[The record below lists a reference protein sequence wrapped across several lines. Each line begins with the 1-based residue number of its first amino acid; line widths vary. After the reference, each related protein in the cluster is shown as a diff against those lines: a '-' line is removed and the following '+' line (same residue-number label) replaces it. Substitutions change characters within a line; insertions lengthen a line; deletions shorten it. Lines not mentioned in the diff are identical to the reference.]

1 MRDRAREI
9 RLVTLGL
16 SPRDTHARCVD
27 LARELDDAVRDVT
40 ARIDARA
47 TAHANAL
54 ATLRRRIEHLR
65 ARVRDVGSSSSAR
78 TVMHAARYPMGARN
92 GDVERM
98 FGTSAPTTAASAA
111 EDEGDAE
118 RKMMEELLAIERQTV
133 HREMTAEMFYASETR
148 ESANGRARV
157 VSGRDGLGT
166 LPASLESLNECLL
179 FNSDVNPY
187 VEYALVDNLMDGE
200 DDGDWGGEDGEDEGT
215 REGGEYED
223 DWKNLA
229 EAPKSMQN
237 ALYDSMQATQ
247 FGFRPTMGAMPSLDL
262 PTSLPSLRYAA
273 DISWSGATKVAAPI
287 APSST
292 ATRLPD
298 VVVTPS
304 VLAPPPPLPPTP
316 PPPPPLPRESSRAS
330 APPAQLPPGANVG
343 DSGRSALMDAIRNKD
358 NKSRLRKRGSAAPSA
373 DAAPPPPRGAPTEP
387 DLRGALM
394 DAIRAKP
401 MLKSSSRPELSDGD
415 PPAAAPP
422 APPRQMSMMEE
433 LANSLG
439 RRRSAIVAS
448 GDHDV
453 REKVIETTTQRPSG
467 IVGLGDFIKA
477 KESATNCDE
486 DQDDDDVSD
495 WDSD

>member
-78 TVMHAARYPMGARN
+78 TVMHAARNPMGARN

-148 ESANGRARV
+148 ESASGRARV

-200 DDGDWGGEDGEDEGT
+200 DDGGRGDEDGEDEGT

-273 DISWSGATKVAAPI
+273 DISWSGATKTAAPI

-292 ATRLPD
+292 ATPLPD

-316 PPPPPLPRESSRAS
+316 PPPPPLPRENLHAS

-343 DSGRSALMDAIRNKD
+343 DGGRSALMDAIRNKD

-373 DAAPPPPRGAPTEP
+373 DAAPPPPRGAPMEP

-486 DQDDDDVSD
+486 DQDDDVSD

>member
-133 HREMTAEMFYASETR
+133 EREMAAERFDASGTR
-148 ESANGRARV
+148 ERAGGGARV

-200 DDGDWGGEDGEDEGT
+200 DDGGRGDEDGEDEGT

-273 DISWSGATKVAAPI
+273 DISWSGATKTAAPI

-292 ATRLPD
+292 ATPLPD

-316 PPPPPLPRESSRAS
+316 PPPPPLPRKNLHAS

-343 DSGRSALMDAIRNKD
+343 DGGRSALMDAIRNKD
-358 NKSRLRKRGSAAPSA
+358 NKSRLRKRGSAVPSA
-373 DAAPPPPRGAPTEP
+373 DAAPPPPRGAPMAP
-387 DLRGALM
+387 DLRGALL
-394 DAIRAKP
+394 DATRATP
-401 MLKSSSRPELSDGD
+401 MLHSSSRPEFRDAAP
-415 PPAAAPP
+415 PPAAPP
-422 APPRQMSMMEE
+422 PPPRPSSLLEA
-433 LANSLG
+433 LA
-439 RRRSAIVAS
+439 
-448 GDHDV
+448 
-453 REKVIETTTQRPSG
+453 P
-467 IVGLGDFIKA
+467 
-477 KESATNCDE
+477 
-486 DQDDDDVSD
+486 
-495 WDSD
+495 